1 MKYYITGLIL
11 FFVFCS
17 VANAQT
23 TDSLRPNWEDL
34 QTLQHSTSLKINL
47 NGLRVGVEQRISKN
61 TSIQLEFGH
70 IRRHQIIINPQF
82 RYYKP
87 LFKKSL
93 AFVGLGYLY
102 KHDEYSFSDSF
113 KVIGSSTHDYK
124 EMYISKY
131 IHALTLNSGYLWQ
144 ERIFKHEFLFEFN
157 FAVGIRYKKS
167 NRYGLNT
174 NEEMVWGEA
183 YILRPQHEQDTEG
196 RFILYPEVNII
207 VRLIIPLIK

>member
-1 MKYYITGLIL
+1 M
-11 FFVFCS
+11 
-17 VANAQT
+17 ANAQT
-23 TDSLRPNWEDL
+23 TDSLRPKWEDM
-34 QTLQHSTSLKINL
+34 QTLQQSTSLKINL

-82 RYYKP
+82 RYYKL

-113 KVIGSSTHDYK
+113 RVIGSSIHDYK
-124 EMYISKY
+124 KMYISKY

-167 NRYGLNT
+167 NRYGLNA

-183 YILRPQHEQDTEG
+183 YILRPQWEQDTEG
-196 RFILYPEVNII
+196 RFILYPEVNLI
-207 VRLIIPLIK
+207 VRLIIPLKK